1 MRLAIQIEG
10 LHARDFDKGFG
21 GGLLGCRA
29 APFRFGHY
37 SSVCLVPVGGIP
49 PPGHWGVV
57 LTPSS
62 AFGARSTWSLDT
74 LVTSRCHFLVRMP
87 WQAFCKPAKPP
98 PILRVCEEVA
108 AHALSGASFVS
119 EKDIAHDHLM
129 GLHASLVNAIML
141 PSGFIFANSCR
152 PLCIVELLMKLAGG
166 LLCSQWW
173 HTDASPLP
181 VPIPVALSPPCGQ
194 SWS

>member
-1 MRLAIQIEG
+1 MREISTRVLGAG
-10 LHARDFDKGFG
+10 CWAA
-21 GGLLGCRA
+21 GLLRFVSVIIHLFAWGACWGDSA
-29 APFRFGHY
+29 ARP
-37 SSVCLVPVGGIP
+37 L
-49 PPGHWGVV
+49 VV

-98 PILRVCEEVA
+98 PILRVGEEVA

-141 PSGFIFANSCR
+141 PSGFIFANLCR
-152 PLCIVELLMKLAGG
+152 PLCIVALLMKLAGG